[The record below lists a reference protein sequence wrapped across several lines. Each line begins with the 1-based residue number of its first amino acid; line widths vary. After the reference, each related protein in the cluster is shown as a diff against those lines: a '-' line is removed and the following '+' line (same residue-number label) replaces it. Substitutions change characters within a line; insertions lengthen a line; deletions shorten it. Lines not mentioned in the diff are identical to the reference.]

1 MVAEVTDSAY
11 ENSSENNGG
20 GGVGS
25 AIGAI
30 QSIKFN
36 YEVATRTNGLARQN
50 RRNYAGSRRETWSII
65 DFLRATRRFSVPDD
79 PTSISST
86 FFSTCSPRRSITT
99 SGRST
104 PRAKR
109 STRGQRANRCRLVV
123 ISSSRIPGYL
133 TFA

>member
-1 MVAEVTDSAY
+1 MVAEVTDSEY
-11 ENSSENNGG
+11 ENSSENNKGR
-20 GGVGS
+20 VGS

-36 YEVATRTNGLARQN
+36 YEVATRTNELARQN
-50 RRNYAGSRRETWSII
+50 RRNYAGSRQETWSII

-104 PRAKR
+104 LRAKR